1 MAEMIDYLCCNMGAQ
16 TLQAYVMLEN
26 VYSEKYC

>member
-1 MAEMIDYLCCNMGAQ
+1 MIDYLCCNMGVK